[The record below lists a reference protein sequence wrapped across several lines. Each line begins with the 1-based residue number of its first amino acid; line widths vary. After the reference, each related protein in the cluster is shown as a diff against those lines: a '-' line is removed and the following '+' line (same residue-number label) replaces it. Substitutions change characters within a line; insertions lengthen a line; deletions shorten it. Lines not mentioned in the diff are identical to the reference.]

1 GSPYYEGRVRKIRN
15 NGRCGGCAPHL
26 GSGVRVKKLERPRM
40 ERRGSPRK
48 GSVTPEVP
56 QVVIP
61 PAPKAIREWRRKQEN
76 KEKPQKHVRIS
87 EPEVS
92 VSIRPNTPPPK
103 RREKQAVVPTI
114 DTHAS
119 SEEEDELSEDTDD
132 VNPVGG
138 KTGKDKDAT
147 PVITP
152 PPSAKR
158 PFDDV
163 PAVSRPAI
171 PRDHVVSISDVAG
184 HVRDVFPNTDT
195 LKLSKGPHKPQGQS
209 TSEVIKRTNMKATDV
224 EEDIVERMMKQELSV
239 TQEELLAISPGVKK
253 IFQRKAKNR
262 AVRRTAVESFI
273 QEVAAEDVEQM
284 GKVIGNEASYVV
296 QVSDMDLDEQFE
308 VLKVAVGDL
317 PAGAVVQKDIT
328 EVFRQDIE
336 SNERS
341 KIIIVASTSD
351 ALRSVYPVI
360 NRSDEVE
367 CILDSGS
374 QIIAMDM
381 MVAVGLGVHWDPDT
395 VIHMQGANGQLKKT
409 RGLARNVPF
418 RFGDLTF
425 YLQLHI
431 LDGAPYKVLLG
442 RPFDVLSESQIL
454 NYADGY
460 QQLTIRCPNSG
471 HRSTIGT
478 YPRGQ
483 GKKIVPRRTEHTLTE
498 MGRPSEE
505 PQSVEETEGEKE
517 QSQANNYSSEEAG
530 NFHDTLRN

>member
-1 GSPYYEGRVRKIRN
+1 
-15 NGRCGGCAPHL
+15 
-26 GSGVRVKKLERPRM
+26 M
-40 ERRGSPRK
+40 ERRSSPRK
-48 GSVTPEVP
+48 SSVTPEVP

-61 PAPKAIREWRRKQEN
+61 PAPRAIREWKRKQEN
-76 KEKPQKHVRIS
+76 KEKPQKQVRIS

-92 VSIRPNTPPPK
+92 VSVRPNTPPPK
-103 RREKQAVVPTI
+103 RREIRAVVPTI

-119 SEEEDELSEDTDD
+119 SDEEDEPPEESVS

-138 KTGKDKDAT
+138 RTGRDKDAT
-147 PVITP
+147 PVTTP
-152 PPSAKR
+152 PPSVKR

-163 PAVSRPAI
+163 PAVTRPAI

-184 HVRDVFPNTDT
+184 NVRHVTPNTDT
-195 LKLSKGPHKPQGQS
+195 LRLSKGPHRPQGPGA
-209 TSEVIKRTNMKATDV
+209 SEAPKRTIIKSTDV
-224 EEDIVERMMKQELSV
+224 EEEIVERMMKQELSV

-253 IFQRKAKNR
+253 IFQRKARNR
-262 AVRRTAVESFI
+262 AIQRTSVESFI
-273 QEVAAEDVEQM
+273 QEIASEDVEKVE
-284 GKVIGNEASYVV
+284 KVIGMEASYVV

-336 SNERS
+336 SSDRS

-351 ALRSVYPVI
+351 ALRSVYPKI
-360 NRSDEVE
+360 NQSDEVE
-367 CILDSGS
+367 SILDSGS

-431 LDGAPYKVLLG
+431 LDSAPYKVLLG
-442 RPFDVLSESQIL
+442 RPFDVLTESQIH

-460 QQLTIRCPNSG
+460 QELTIRCPNSG
-471 HRSTIGT
+471 QRSTIGT

-483 GKKIVPRRTEHTLTE
+483 GKKIVPRRTEHTLKD

-505 PQSVEETEGEKE
+505 QQSAEETESDKE
-517 QSQANNYSSEEAG
+517 QPQDNNYSSEEAG
-530 NFHDTLRN
+530 NFHDTLMN